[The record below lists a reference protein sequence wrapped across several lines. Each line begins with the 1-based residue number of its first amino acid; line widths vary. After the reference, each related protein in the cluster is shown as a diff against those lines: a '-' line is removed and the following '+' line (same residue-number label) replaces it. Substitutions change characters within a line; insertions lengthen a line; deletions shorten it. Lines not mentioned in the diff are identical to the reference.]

1 MSAPE
6 PSRCFRA
13 CCASAEVP
21 LSVPKAAFAQRLLPV
36 HDGPASAVFLGRFG
50 DKAVAVKKPKLPTK
64 VRVRLNID
72 PSPPRAKVPTTN
84 SNTTRYP
91 PLREWV

>member
-13 CCASAEVP
+13 CCASADVP

-36 HDGPASAVFLGRFG
+36 HDGPASAVFLGRFN
-50 DKAVAVKKPKLPTK
+50 DRAVAIKRPKLPT
-64 VRVRLNID
+64 RVRLLRLL
-72 PSPPRAKVPTTN
+72 PPAASRA
-84 SNTTRYP
+84 
-91 PLREWV
+91 